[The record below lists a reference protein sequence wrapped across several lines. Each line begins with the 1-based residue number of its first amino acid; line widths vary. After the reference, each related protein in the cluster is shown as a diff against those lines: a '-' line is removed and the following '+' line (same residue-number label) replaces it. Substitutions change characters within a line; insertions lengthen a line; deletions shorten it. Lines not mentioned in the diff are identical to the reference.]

1 MAVNRFGVSG
11 TDRIVELA
19 GIGIASASG
28 AVCEDREEESG
39 KIKVVNARCWSVW
52 FIRNRVR

>member
-1 MAVNRFGVSG
+1 MNTLGVSG
-11 TDRIVELA
+11 TDRIEELS

-39 KIKVVNARCWSVW
+39 KMKVVNARCWSA
-52 FIRNRVR
+52 